1 MFDLRHSVVEGGEGT
16 ADYRDVHHVPKVPH
30 EGPRVKNETLVQD
43 LQRKGA
49 HRRAARQRHAGGI
62 AHMDGIPWKISYF
75 CRTKLFALGFL

>member
-30 EGPRVKNETLVQD
+30 EGSRVQDETLVQD

-49 HRRAARQRHAGGI
+49 HRGAGKGTHAA
-62 AHMDGIPWKISYF
+62 S
-75 CRTKLFALGFL
+75 RTWMEHH